1 MPDLIP
7 PVRSSRT
14 AVPCVLVLLI
24 LWVALQP
31 APVRAQEH
39 VELSPE
45 LDARA
50 AALYVGI
57 MCPQCDG
64 QTISQ
69 SHAQIAATMRQ
80 MVRERLR
87 AGDSNADIYAF
98 MVLAFGESILASPP
112 TSGVALTVWVVPP
125 IGLLLGAIAVFIVV
139 RRLQRGPEDSAAAT
153 GKPGTDHALDAYLDL
168 VDSEMQEGPT
178 RG

>member
-1 MPDLIP
+1 MPDLVAI
-7 PVRSSRT
+7 SRT
-14 AVPCVLVLLI
+14 TVAYALVLLV
-24 LWVALQP
+24 LWAALQP

-50 AALYVGI
+50 AALYAGI

-69 SHAQIAATMRQ
+69 SHAQIAGTMRQ
-80 MVRERLR
+80 MVRERLQT
-87 AGDSNADIYAF
+87 GDSDADIYAF

-139 RRLQRGPEDSAAAT
+139 RRLQRGPEDSAAAAAT
-153 GKPGTDHALDAYLDL
+153 PGTDHALEAYLDL
-168 VDSEMQEGPT
+168 VDSEMQEGPS

>member
-1 MPDLIP
+1 MPDRVLALA
-7 PVRSSRT
+7 SSR
-14 AVPCVLVLLI
+14 AVVPYALALLI
-24 LWVALQP
+24 LWVALQTVP
-31 APVRAQEH
+31 AHAQEH
-39 VELSPE
+39 VELPPE

-69 SHAQIAATMRQ
+69 SNAQIAATMRQ

-87 AGDSNADIYAF
+87 AGDSDDDIYDF

-125 IGLLLGAIAVFIVV
+125 IGFLLGAIAVIIVV
-139 RRLQRGPEDSAAAT
+139 RRLQRDPEDPALAT
-153 GKPGTDHALDAYLDL
+153 APPGTEHDLDAYLDL
-168 VDSEMQEGPT
+168 VDNEMQEGPT